1 MTASPP
7 SPAFTPAPDSA
18 KLPALRT
25 PRLLLRAPRPT
36 DGAPLAAILQEPAV
50 ARYWPGYDAQRVQA
64 ELLSASTV
72 TVLTIEL
79 ADDAAPE
86 SGQVIGALQYEQELD
101 PDYRQAAI
109 DVFLSARVHGRG
121 LGSEAIR
128 AAVEHL
134 FATLGH
140 HRIVIDPAADNQRA
154 IRAYAGLGFRQVG
167 LLRQYERGPDG
178 TFHDCLLM
186 ELLATDYRGAAPLT
200 GPAAPTAVAC
210 TVRPATAADVP
221 ALLALMVD
229 FNRWEG
235 IAWDPEH
242 GEAPLRHL
250 LGAPEL
256 GQVTLFQR
264 AETAVGYA
272 LITYGYDLEFG
283 GRDAFLTEMY
293 LTPAARGQGLGQKL
307 LGELLVVTGAAAVQA
322 LHLQVRPDNIAA
334 QRLYRAAGFAPT
346 TRLFL
351 SRRLS
356 VR

>member
-1 MTASPP
+1 MTAHSP
-7 SPAFTPAPDSA
+7 SPVPE
-18 KLPALRT
+18 LRT

-50 ARYWPGYDAQRVQA
+50 ARYWPGYDAPRVQA
-64 ELLSASTV
+64 ELLSPSEV
-72 TVLTIEL
+72 TVLTIEV
-79 ADDAAPE
+79 ADATAPE
-86 SGQVIGALQYEQELD
+86 CGQVIGALQYEEELD
-101 PDYRQAAI
+101 PDYRRAAI
-109 DVFLSARVHGRG
+109 DVFLSARAHGRG

-128 AAVEHL
+128 VGVEHL
-134 FATLGH
+134 FTARGH

-154 IRAYAGLGFRQVG
+154 IRAYESVGFRQVG

-178 TFHDCLLM
+178 TFHDGLLM
-186 ELLATDYRGAAPLT
+186 ELLAADYRGLAPLRD
-200 GPAAPTAVAC
+200 PAAPAAPSC
-210 TVRPATAADVP
+210 SLRPATVADVP
-221 ALLALMVD
+221 VLLSMMQD
-229 FNRWEG
+229 FNRGES
-235 IAWDPEH
+235 IAWDPAD
-242 GEAPLRHL
+242 GEAPLRLL

-256 GQVTLFQR
+256 GQVTLFQ
-264 AETAVGYA
+264 AAGTTVGYA
-272 LITYGYDLEFG
+272 IVSYGYDLEFG